1 MIKKILFTLI
11 TLLIISCG
19 NENKKTVQQLLDE
32 GNLTELQD
40 RRSSLIIQKGE
51 INNELDEVTKAV
63 NILDTAQSFVLV
75 NTVTTKTETIKHFSK
90 FQGIIKTDQN
100 MILYPEFSGRVV
112 KIYVDEGDVVKKGQA
127 LAKIDDGGLYNE
139 LKLVESQAK
148 LAKTIYERQSK
159 LWNDKIGSE
168 IQYLEAKTNY
178 EIQNNRLKSITESLA
193 KTTITAPFSGT
204 IDEIFIEEGNLVS
217 PPMMPDQGNA
227 FRIINLNELY
237 VESVIPESF
246 IGKIKKGAEVQVE
259 IPVLNNS
266 FNSLIK
272 HSVSSINQLSRT
284 FKIEVSVPK
293 NDIDL
298 IPNLNVE
305 VNILDYTNS
314 QAILVPESII
324 SEDSQ
329 NNKFIFTVSNN
340 KAKKTI
346 VETGYTQDGMIEIIS
361 GLDVNEI
368 VINEGGRIVKDGQN
382 VKIFNEDE

>member
-1 MIKKILFTLI
+1 MKKFIYPIFILFI
-11 TLLIISCG
+11 VSC
-19 NENKKTVQQLLDE
+19 NNDNKKTIQELINE
-32 GNLTELQD
+32 GNLEELQE
-40 RRSSLIIQKGE
+40 RRSSLIIQKGQ
-51 INNELDEVTKAV
+51 INNELKEITQGVS
-63 NILDTAQSFVLV
+63 ILDTAKSFVLV
-75 NTVTTKTETIKHFSK
+75 NTVTTKTETINHFSK

-100 MILYPEFSGRVV
+100 MILYPEFSGRVA

-127 LAKIDDGGLYNE
+127 LAKIDDGGLFNE

-259 IPVLNNS
+259 IPVLNKS
-266 FNSLIK
+266 FNSTIK

-293 NDIDL
+293 NDMDL

-305 VNILDYTNS
+305 VNVLDYTNS
-314 QAILVPESII
+314 QAILVPESIV
-324 SEDSQ
+324 SEDSD
-329 NNKFIFTVSNN
+329 NNKFLFTVLNN

-346 VETGYTQDGMIEIIS
+346 VETGYTQNGMIEITT

>member
-1 MIKKILFTLI
+1 MKKFIYPIFILFI
-11 TLLIISCG
+11 VSC
-19 NENKKTVQQLLDE
+19 NNDNKKTIEELINE
-32 GNLTELQD
+32 GNLEELQE
-40 RRSSLIIQKGE
+40 RRSSLIIQKGQ
-51 INNELDEVTKAV
+51 INNELKEITQGVS
-63 NILDTAQSFVLV
+63 ILDTAKSFVLV
-75 NTVTTKTETIKHFSK
+75 NTVTTKTETINHFSK

-100 MILYPEFSGRVV
+100 MILYPEFSGRVS

-193 KTTITAPFSGT
+193 KTTITAPFNGT

-259 IPVLNNS
+259 IPVLNKS
-266 FNSLIK
+266 FNSTIK
-272 HSVSSINQLSRT
+272 HSVSSINELSRT

-293 NDIDL
+293 NDLDL

-305 VNILDYTNS
+305 VNVLDYTNS
-314 QAILVPESII
+314 QAILVPESIV
-324 SEDSQ
+324 SEDSD
-329 NNKFIFTVSNN
+329 NNKFLFTVLNN

-346 VETGYTQDGMIEIIS
+346 VETGYTQNGMIEITI

>member
-1 MIKKILFTLI
+1 MKKFIYPIFILFI
-11 TLLIISCG
+11 VSC
-19 NENKKTVQQLLDE
+19 NNDNKKTIEELINE
-32 GNLTELQD
+32 GNLEELQE
-40 RRSSLIIQKGE
+40 RRSSLIIQKGQ
-51 INNELDEVTKAV
+51 INNELKEITQGVS
-63 NILDTAQSFVLV
+63 ILDTAKSFVLV
-75 NTVTTKTETIKHFSK
+75 NTVTTKTETINHFSK

-100 MILYPEFSGRVV
+100 MILYPEFSGRVS

-246 IGKIKKGAEVQVE
+246 IGKIKKGAEVKVE
-259 IPVLNNS
+259 IPVLNKS
-266 FNSLIK
+266 FNSTIK
-272 HSVSSINQLSRT
+272 HSVSSIDQLSRT

-293 NDIDL
+293 NDLDL

-305 VNILDYTNS
+305 VNVLDYTNS
-314 QAILVPESII
+314 QAILVPESIV
-324 SEDSQ
+324 SEDSD
-329 NNKFIFTVSNN
+329 NNKFLFTVLNN

-346 VETGYTQDGMIEIIS
+346 VETGYTQNGMIEITI

>member
-1 MIKKILFTLI
+1 MKKFIYPIFILFI
-11 TLLIISCG
+11 VSC
-19 NENKKTVQQLLDE
+19 NNDNKKTIEELINE
-32 GNLTELQD
+32 GNLEELQE
-40 RRSSLIIQKGE
+40 RRSSLIIQKGQ
-51 INNELDEVTKAV
+51 INNELKEITQGVS
-63 NILDTAQSFVLV
+63 ILDTAKSFVLV
-75 NTVTTKTETIKHFSK
+75 NTVTTKTETINHFSK

-100 MILYPEFSGRVV
+100 MILYPEFSGRVA

-193 KTTITAPFSGT
+193 KTTITAPFNGT

-237 VESVIPESF
+237 AESVIPESF

-259 IPVLNNS
+259 IPVLNKS
-266 FNSLIK
+266 FNSTIK
-272 HSVSSINQLSRT
+272 HSVSSIDQLSRT

-293 NDIDL
+293 NDLDL

-305 VNILDYTNS
+305 VNVLDYTNS
-314 QAILVPESII
+314 QAILVPESIV
-324 SEDSQ
+324 SEDSD
-329 NNKFIFTVSNN
+329 NNKFLFTVLNN

-346 VETGYTQDGMIEIIS
+346 VETGYTQNGMIEITT

>member
-1 MIKKILFTLI
+1 MKKFIYPIFILFI
-11 TLLIISCG
+11 VSC
-19 NENKKTVQQLLDE
+19 NNDNKKTIEELINE
-32 GNLTELQD
+32 GNLEELQE
-40 RRSSLIIQKGE
+40 RRSSLIIQKGQ
-51 INNELDEVTKAV
+51 INNELKEITQGVS
-63 NILDTAQSFVLV
+63 ILDTAKSFVLV
-75 NTVTTKTETIKHFSK
+75 NTVTTKTETINHFSK

-100 MILYPEFSGRVV
+100 MILYPEFSGRVS
-112 KIYVDEGDVVKKGQA
+112 KIYVDVGDVVKKGQA

-259 IPVLNNS
+259 IPVLNKS
-266 FNSLIK
+266 FNSTIK

-293 NDIDL
+293 NDLDL

-305 VNILDYTNS
+305 VNVLDYTNS
-314 QAILVPESII
+314 QAILVPESIV
-324 SEDSQ
+324 SEDSD
-329 NNKFIFTVSNN
+329 NNKFLFTVLNN

-346 VETGYTQDGMIEIIS
+346 VETGYTQNGMIEITT

>member
-1 MIKKILFTLI
+1 MKKFIYPIFILFI
-11 TLLIISCG
+11 VSC
-19 NENKKTVQQLLDE
+19 NNDNKKTIEELINE
-32 GNLTELQD
+32 GNLEELQE
-40 RRSSLIIQKGE
+40 RRSSLIIQKGQ
-51 INNELDEVTKAV
+51 INNELKEITEGVS
-63 NILDTAQSFVLV
+63 ILDTAKSFVLV

-100 MILYPEFSGRVV
+100 MILYPEFSGRVA
-112 KIYVDEGDVVKKGQA
+112 KIYVDQGDVVKKGQA

-259 IPVLNNS
+259 IPVLNKS

-272 HSVSSINQLSRT
+272 HSVSSINELSRT

-293 NDIDL
+293 NNLDL

-305 VNILDYTNS
+305 VNVLDYTNS
-314 QAILVPESII
+314 QAILVPESIV
-324 SEDSQ
+324 SEDSD
-329 NNKFIFTVSNN
+329 NNKFLFIVLNN

-346 VETGYTQDGMIEIIS
+346 VETGYTQNGMIEITT
-361 GLDVNEI
+361 GLDVNET

>member
-1 MIKKILFTLI
+1 MKKFIYPIFILFI
-11 TLLIISCG
+11 VSC
-19 NENKKTVQQLLDE
+19 NNDNKKTIEELINE
-32 GNLTELQD
+32 GNLEELQE
-40 RRSSLIIQKGE
+40 RRSSLIIQKGQ
-51 INNELDEVTKAV
+51 INNELKEITQGVS
-63 NILDTAQSFVLV
+63 ILDTAKSFVLV
-75 NTVTTKTETIKHFSK
+75 NTVTTKTETINHFSK

-100 MILYPEFSGRVV
+100 MILYPEFSGRVS

-193 KTTITAPFSGT
+193 KTTITAPFNGT

-259 IPVLNNS
+259 IPVLNKS
-266 FNSLIK
+266 FNSTIK
-272 HSVSSINQLSRT
+272 HSVSSINELSRT

-293 NDIDL
+293 NDLDL

-305 VNILDYTNS
+305 VNVLDYTNS
-314 QAILVPESII
+314 QAILVPESIV
-324 SEDSQ
+324 SEDSD
-329 NNKFIFTVSNN
+329 NNKFLFTVLNN

-346 VETGYTQDGMIEIIS
+346 VETGYTQNGMIEITT

>member
-1 MIKKILFTLI
+1 MKKFIYPIFILFI
-11 TLLIISCG
+11 VSC
-19 NENKKTVQQLLDE
+19 NNDNKKTIEELINE
-32 GNLTELQD
+32 GNLEELQE
-40 RRSSLIIQKGE
+40 RRSSLIIQKGQ
-51 INNELDEVTKAV
+51 INNELKEITEGVS
-63 NILDTAQSFVLV
+63 ILDTAKSFVLV
-75 NTVTTKTETIKHFSK
+75 NTVTTKTETINHFSK

-100 MILYPEFSGRVV
+100 MILYPEFSGRVA
-112 KIYVDEGDVVKKGQA
+112 KIFVEEGDVVKKGQA

-259 IPVLNNS
+259 IPVLNKS
-266 FNSLIK
+266 FNSTIK
-272 HSVSSINQLSRT
+272 HSVSSINELSRT

-293 NDIDL
+293 NNLDL

-305 VNILDYTNS
+305 VNVLDYTNS
-314 QAILVPESII
+314 QAILVPESIV
-324 SEDSQ
+324 SEDSD
-329 NNKFIFTVSNN
+329 NNKFLFTVLNN

-346 VETGYTQDGMIEIIS
+346 VETGYTQNGMIEITI

>member
-1 MIKKILFTLI
+1 MKKFIYPIFILFI
-11 TLLIISCG
+11 VSC
-19 NENKKTVQQLLDE
+19 NNDNKKTIEELINE
-32 GNLTELQD
+32 GNLEELQE
-40 RRSSLIIQKGE
+40 RRSSLIIQKGQ
-51 INNELDEVTKAV
+51 INNELKEITQGVS
-63 NILDTAQSFVLV
+63 ILDTVKSFVLV
-75 NTVTTKTETIKHFSK
+75 NTVTTKTETINHFSK

-100 MILYPEFSGRVV
+100 MIIYPEFSGRVA

-127 LAKIDDGGLYNE
+127 LAKIDDGGLFNE

-159 LWNDKIGSE
+159 LWKDKIGSE

-178 EIQNNRLKSITESLA
+178 EIQNNRFKSITESLA
-193 KTTITAPFSGT
+193 KTTITAPFNGT

-259 IPVLNNS
+259 IPVLNKS
-266 FNSLIK
+266 FNSTIK
-272 HSVSSINQLSRT
+272 HSVSSINELSRT

-293 NDIDL
+293 NDLDL

-305 VNILDYTNS
+305 VNVLDYTNS
-314 QAILVPESII
+314 QAILVPESIV
-324 SEDSQ
+324 SEDSD
-329 NNKFIFTVSNN
+329 NNKFLFTVLNN

-346 VETGYTQDGMIEIIS
+346 VETGYTQNGMIEITT

>member
-1 MIKKILFTLI
+1 MKKFIYPIFILFI
-11 TLLIISCG
+11 VSC
-19 NENKKTVQQLLDE
+19 NNDNKKTIEELINE
-32 GNLTELQD
+32 GNLEELQE
-40 RRSSLIIQKGE
+40 RRSSLIIQKGQ
-51 INNELDEVTKAV
+51 INNELKEITQGVS
-63 NILDTAQSFVLV
+63 ILDTAKSFVLV
-75 NTVTTKTETIKHFSK
+75 NTVTTKTETINHFSK

-100 MILYPEFSGRVV
+100 MIIYPEFSGRVA

-159 LWNDKIGSE
+159 LWKDKIGSE

-178 EIQNNRLKSITESLA
+178 EIQNNRFKSITESLA
-193 KTTITAPFSGT
+193 KTTITAPFNGT

-237 VESVIPESF
+237 AESVIPESF

-259 IPVLNNS
+259 IPVLNKS
-266 FNSLIK
+266 FNSTIK
-272 HSVSSINQLSRT
+272 HSVSSIDQLSRT

-293 NDIDL
+293 NDLDL

-305 VNILDYTNS
+305 VNVLDYTNS
-314 QAILVPESII
+314 QAILVPESIV
-324 SEDSQ
+324 SEDSD
-329 NNKFIFTVSNN
+329 NNKFLFTVLNN

-346 VETGYTQDGMIEIIS
+346 VETGYTQNGMIEITT

>member
-1 MIKKILFTLI
+1 MKKFIYPIFILFI
-11 TLLIISCG
+11 VSC
-19 NENKKTVQQLLDE
+19 NNDNKKTIQELINE
-32 GNLTELQD
+32 GNLEELQE
-40 RRSSLIIQKGE
+40 RRSSLIIQKGQ
-51 INNELDEVTKAV
+51 INNELKEITQGVS
-63 NILDTAQSFVLV
+63 ILDTAKSFVLV
-75 NTVTTKTETIKHFSK
+75 NTVTTKTETINHFSK

-100 MILYPEFSGRVV
+100 MILYPEFSGRVT
-112 KIYVDEGDVVKKGQA
+112 KIYVDEGDIVKKGQA

-148 LAKTIYERQSK
+148 LAKTIFERQSK
-159 LWNDKIGSE
+159 LWKDKIGSE

-259 IPVLNNS
+259 IPVLKKS

-293 NDIDL
+293 NDMDL

-305 VNILDYTNS
+305 VNVLDYTNS
-314 QAILVPESII
+314 QAILVPESIV
-324 SEDSQ
+324 SEDSD
-329 NNKFIFTVSNN
+329 NNKFLFTVLNN

-346 VETGYTQDGMIEIIS
+346 VETGYTQNGMIEITT

>member
-1 MIKKILFTLI
+1 MKKFIYPIFILFI
-11 TLLIISCG
+11 VSC
-19 NENKKTVQQLLDE
+19 NNDNKKTIEELINE
-32 GNLTELQD
+32 GNLEELQE
-40 RRSSLIIQKGE
+40 RRSSLIIQKGQ
-51 INNELDEVTKAV
+51 INNELKEITQGVS
-63 NILDTAQSFVLV
+63 ILDTAKSFVLV
-75 NTVTTKTETIKHFSK
+75 NTVTTKTETINHFSK

-100 MILYPEFSGRVV
+100 MILYPEFSGRVA

-127 LAKIDDGGLYNE
+127 LAKIDDGGLFNE

-246 IGKIKKGAEVQVE
+246 IGKIKKGAEVKVE
-259 IPVLNNS
+259 IPVLNKS
-266 FNSLIK
+266 FNSTIK

-293 NDIDL
+293 NDLDL

-305 VNILDYTNS
+305 VNVLDYTNS
-314 QAILVPESII
+314 QAILVPESIV
-324 SEDSQ
+324 SEDSD
-329 NNKFIFTVSNN
+329 NNKFLFTVLNN

-346 VETGYTQDGMIEIIS
+346 VETGYTQNGMIEITT

>member
-1 MIKKILFTLI
+1 MKKFIYPIFILFI
-11 TLLIISCG
+11 VSC
-19 NENKKTVQQLLDE
+19 NNDNKKTIEELINE
-32 GNLTELQD
+32 GNLEELQE
-40 RRSSLIIQKGE
+40 RRSSLIIQKGQ
-51 INNELDEVTKAV
+51 INNELKEITQGVS
-63 NILDTAQSFVLV
+63 ILDTAKSFVLV
-75 NTVTTKTETIKHFSK
+75 NTVTTKTETINHFSK

-100 MILYPEFSGRVV
+100 MILYPEFSGRVS

-259 IPVLNNS
+259 IPVLNKS
-266 FNSLIK
+266 FNSTIK

-293 NDIDL
+293 NDLDL

-305 VNILDYTNS
+305 VNVLDYTNS
-314 QAILVPESII
+314 QAILVPESIV
-324 SEDSQ
+324 SEDSD
-329 NNKFIFTVSNN
+329 NNKFLFTVLNN

-346 VETGYTQDGMIEIIS
+346 VETGYTQNGMIEITI

>member
-1 MIKKILFTLI
+1 MKKFIYPIFILFI
-11 TLLIISCG
+11 VSC
-19 NENKKTVQQLLDE
+19 NNDNKKTIEELINE
-32 GNLTELQD
+32 GNLEELQE
-40 RRSSLIIQKGE
+40 RRSSLIIQKGQ
-51 INNELDEVTKAV
+51 INNELKEITEGVS
-63 NILDTAQSFVLV
+63 ILDTAKSFVLV
-75 NTVTTKTETIKHFSK
+75 NTVTTKTETINHFSK

-100 MILYPEFSGRVV
+100 MILYPEFSGRVS

-246 IGKIKKGAEVQVE
+246 IGKIKNGAEVQVE
-259 IPVLNNS
+259 IPVLNKS
-266 FNSLIK
+266 FNSTIK
-272 HSVSSINQLSRT
+272 HSVSSINELSRT

-293 NDIDL
+293 NDLDL

-305 VNILDYTNS
+305 VNVLDYTNS
-314 QAILVPESII
+314 QAILVPESIV
-324 SEDSQ
+324 SEDSD
-329 NNKFIFTVSNN
+329 NNKFLFTVLNN

-346 VETGYTQDGMIEIIS
+346 VETGYTQNGMIEITT
-361 GLDVNEI
+361 GLNVNEI

-382 VKIFNEDE
+382 IKIFNEDE

>member
-1 MIKKILFTLI
+1 MKKFIYPIFILFI
-11 TLLIISCG
+11 VSC
-19 NENKKTVQQLLDE
+19 NNDNKKTIQELINE
-32 GNLTELQD
+32 GNLEELQE
-40 RRSSLIIQKGE
+40 RRSSLIIQKGQ
-51 INNELDEVTKAV
+51 INNELKEITQGVS
-63 NILDTAQSFVLV
+63 ILDTAKSFVLV
-75 NTVTTKTETIKHFSK
+75 NTVTTKTETINHFSK

-100 MILYPEFSGRVV
+100 MILYPEFSGRVS

-259 IPVLNNS
+259 IPVLNKS
-266 FNSLIK
+266 FNSTIK
-272 HSVSSINQLSRT
+272 HSVSSINELSRT

-293 NDIDL
+293 NDLDL

-305 VNILDYTNS
+305 VNVLDYTNS
-314 QAILVPESII
+314 QAILVPESIV
-324 SEDSQ
+324 SEDSD
-329 NNKFIFTVSNN
+329 NNKFLFTVLNN

-346 VETGYTQDGMIEIIS
+346 VETGYTQNGMIEITT

>member
-1 MIKKILFTLI
+1 MKKFIYPIFILFI
-11 TLLIISCG
+11 VSC
-19 NENKKTVQQLLDE
+19 NNDNKKTIEELINE
-32 GNLTELQD
+32 GNLEELQE
-40 RRSSLIIQKGE
+40 RRSSLIIQKGQ
-51 INNELDEVTKAV
+51 INNELKEITQGVS
-63 NILDTAQSFVLV
+63 ILDTAKSFVLV
-75 NTVTTKTETIKHFSK
+75 NTVTTKTETINHFSK

-100 MILYPEFSGRVV
+100 MILYPEFSGRVS

-259 IPVLNNS
+259 IPVLNKS
-266 FNSLIK
+266 FNSTIK
-272 HSVSSINQLSRT
+272 HSVSSINELSRT

-293 NDIDL
+293 NDLDL

-305 VNILDYTNS
+305 VNVLDYTNS
-314 QAILVPESII
+314 QAILVPESIV
-324 SEDSQ
+324 SEDSD
-329 NNKFIFTVSNN
+329 NNKFLFTVLNN

-346 VETGYTQDGMIEIIS
+346 VETGYTQNGMIEITT

-368 VINEGGRIVKDGQN
+368 VINEGGIIVKDGQN

>member
-1 MIKKILFTLI
+1 MKKFIYPIFILF
-11 TLLIISCG
+11 IISC
-19 NENKKTVQQLLDE
+19 NNDNKKTIQELINE
-32 GNLTELQD
+32 GNLEELQE
-40 RRSSLIIQKGE
+40 RRSSLIIQKGQ
-51 INNELDEVTKAV
+51 INNELKEITQGVS
-63 NILDTAQSFVLV
+63 ILDTAKSFVLV
-75 NTVTTKTETIKHFSK
+75 NTVITKTETINHFSK

-100 MILYPEFSGRVV
+100 MILYPEFSGRIS

-246 IGKIKKGAEVQVE
+246 IGKIKKGAEVKVE
-259 IPVLNNS
+259 IPVLNKS
-266 FNSLIK
+266 FNSTIK
-272 HSVSSINQLSRT
+272 HSVSSIDQLSRT

-293 NDIDL
+293 NDLDL

-305 VNILDYTNS
+305 VNVLDYTNS
-314 QAILVPESII
+314 EAILVPESIV
-324 SEDSQ
+324 SEDSD
-329 NNKFIFTVSNN
+329 NNKFLFTVLNN

-346 VETGYTQDGMIEIIS
+346 VETGYTQNGMIEITT

>member
-1 MIKKILFTLI
+1 MKKFIYPIFILFI
-11 TLLIISCG
+11 VSC
-19 NENKKTVQQLLDE
+19 NNDNKKTIEELINE
-32 GNLTELQD
+32 GNLEELQE
-40 RRSSLIIQKGE
+40 RRSSLIIQKGQ
-51 INNELDEVTKAV
+51 INNELKEITQGVS
-63 NILDTAQSFVLV
+63 ILDTAKSFVLV
-75 NTVTTKTETIKHFSK
+75 NTVTTKTETINHFSK

-100 MILYPEFSGRVV
+100 MILYPEFSGRVS

-259 IPVLNNS
+259 IPVLNKS
-266 FNSLIK
+266 FNSTIK
-272 HSVSSINQLSRT
+272 HSVSSINELSRT

-293 NDIDL
+293 NNLDL

-305 VNILDYTNS
+305 VNVLDYTNS
-314 QAILVPESII
+314 QAILVPESIV
-324 SEDSQ
+324 SEDSD
-329 NNKFIFTVSNN
+329 NNKFLFIVLNN

-346 VETGYTQDGMIEIIS
+346 VETGYTQNGMIEITT
-361 GLDVNEI
+361 GLDVNET

>member
-1 MIKKILFTLI
+1 MKKFIYPIFILFI
-11 TLLIISCG
+11 VSC
-19 NENKKTVQQLLDE
+19 NNDNKKTIEELINE
-32 GNLTELQD
+32 GNLEELQE
-40 RRSSLIIQKGE
+40 RRSSLIIQKGQ
-51 INNELDEVTKAV
+51 INNELKEITQGVS
-63 NILDTAQSFVLV
+63 ILDTAKSFVLV
-75 NTVTTKTETIKHFSK
+75 NTVTTKTETINHFSK

-100 MILYPEFSGRVV
+100 MILYPEFSGRVS

-246 IGKIKKGAEVQVE
+246 IGKIKKGAEVQIE
-259 IPVLNNS
+259 IPVLNKS
-266 FNSLIK
+266 FNSTIK
-272 HSVSSINQLSRT
+272 HSVSSINELSRT

-293 NDIDL
+293 NDLDL

-305 VNILDYTNS
+305 VNVLDYTNS
-314 QAILVPESII
+314 QAILVPESIV
-324 SEDSQ
+324 SEDSD
-329 NNKFIFTVSNN
+329 NNKFLFTVLNN

-346 VETGYTQDGMIEIIS
+346 VETGYTQNGMIEITT

>member
-1 MIKKILFTLI
+1 MKKFIYPIFILFI
-11 TLLIISCG
+11 VSCT
-19 NENKKTVQQLLDE
+19 NDNKKTIEELINE
-32 GNLTELQD
+32 GNIEELQE
-40 RRSSLIIQKGE
+40 RRSSLIIQKGQ
-51 INNELDEVTKAV
+51 INNELKEITQGVS
-63 NILDTAQSFVLV
+63 ILDTVKSFVLV
-75 NTVTTKTETIKHFSK
+75 NTVTTKTETINHFSK

-100 MILYPEFSGRVV
+100 MILYPEFSGRVA
-112 KIYVDEGDVVKKGQA
+112 KIFVEEGDVVKKGQA

-259 IPVLNNS
+259 IPVLNKS
-266 FNSLIK
+266 FNSTIK
-272 HSVSSINQLSRT
+272 HSVSSINRLSRT

-293 NDIDL
+293 NDLDL

-305 VNILDYTNS
+305 VNVLDYTNY
-314 QAILVPESII
+314 QAILVPESIV
-324 SEDSQ
+324 SEDSD
-329 NNKFIFTVSNN
+329 NNKFLFTVLNN

-346 VETGYTQDGMIEIIS
+346 VETGYTQNGMIEITT

>member
-1 MIKKILFTLI
+1 MKKFIYPIFILF
-11 TLLIISCG
+11 IISC
-19 NENKKTVQQLLDE
+19 NNDNKKTIEELINE
-32 GNLTELQD
+32 GKLEELQE
-40 RRSSLIIQKGE
+40 RRSSLIIQKGQ
-51 INNELDEVTKAV
+51 INNELKEITQGVS
-63 NILDTAQSFVLV
+63 ILDTAKSFVLV
-75 NTVTTKTETIKHFSK
+75 STITTKTETINHFSK

-100 MILYPEFSGRVV
+100 MILYPEFSGRVA
-112 KIYVDEGDVVKKGQA
+112 KIYVDEGDIVKRGQA

-293 NDIDL
+293 NDMDL

-324 SEDSQ
+324 SEDSE
-329 NNKFIFTVSNN
+329 NNKFLFTVSNN

-346 VETGYTQDGMIEIIS
+346 VETGYTQDGMIEIIT

>member
-1 MIKKILFTLI
+1 MKKFIYPIFILFI
-11 TLLIISCG
+11 VSC
-19 NENKKTVQQLLDE
+19 NNDNKKTIEELINE
-32 GNLTELQD
+32 GNLEELQE
-40 RRSSLIIQKGE
+40 RRSSLIIQKGQ
-51 INNELDEVTKAV
+51 INNELKEITQGVS
-63 NILDTAQSFVLV
+63 ILDTVKSFVLV
-75 NTVTTKTETIKHFSK
+75 NTVTTKTETINHFSK

-100 MILYPEFSGRVV
+100 MIIYPEFSGRVA
-112 KIYVDEGDVVKKGQA
+112 KIYVDEGDVVKMGQA

-159 LWNDKIGSE
+159 LWKDKIGSE

-178 EIQNNRLKSITESLA
+178 EIQNNRFKSITESLA
-193 KTTITAPFSGT
+193 KTTITAPFNGT

-237 VESVIPESF
+237 AESVIPESF

-259 IPVLNNS
+259 IPVLNKS
-266 FNSLIK
+266 FNSTIK
-272 HSVSSINQLSRT
+272 HSVSSIDQLSRT

-293 NDIDL
+293 NDLDL

-305 VNILDYTNS
+305 VNVLDYTNS
-314 QAILVPESII
+314 QAILVPESIV
-324 SEDSQ
+324 SEDSD
-329 NNKFIFTVSNN
+329 NNKFLFTVLNN

-346 VETGYTQDGMIEIIS
+346 VETGYTQNGMIEITT

>member
-1 MIKKILFTLI
+1 MKKFIYPIFILFI
-11 TLLIISCG
+11 VSC
-19 NENKKTVQQLLDE
+19 NNDNKKTIEELINE
-32 GNLTELQD
+32 GNLEELQE
-40 RRSSLIIQKGE
+40 RRSSLIIQKGQ
-51 INNELDEVTKAV
+51 INNELKEITQGVS
-63 NILDTAQSFVLV
+63 ILDTAKSFVLV
-75 NTVTTKTETIKHFSK
+75 NTVTTKTETINHFSK

-100 MILYPEFSGRVV
+100 MILYPEFSGRVS

-259 IPVLNNS
+259 IPVLNKS
-266 FNSLIK
+266 FNSTIK
-272 HSVSSINQLSRT
+272 HSVSSINKLSRT

-293 NDIDL
+293 NDLDL

-305 VNILDYTNS
+305 VNVLDYTNS
-314 QAILVPESII
+314 QAILVPESIV
-324 SEDSQ
+324 SEDSD
-329 NNKFIFTVSNN
+329 NNKFLFTVLNN

-346 VETGYTQDGMIEIIS
+346 VETGYTQNGMIEITT

>member
-1 MIKKILFTLI
+1 MKKFIYPIFILFI
-11 TLLIISCG
+11 VSC
-19 NENKKTVQQLLDE
+19 NNDNKKTIEELINE
-32 GNLTELQD
+32 GNLEELQE
-40 RRSSLIIQKGE
+40 RRSSLIIQKGQ
-51 INNELDEVTKAV
+51 INNELKEITQGVS
-63 NILDTAQSFVLV
+63 ILDTAKSFVLV
-75 NTVTTKTETIKHFSK
+75 NTVTTKTETINHFSK

-100 MILYPEFSGRVV
+100 MILYPEFSGRVA

-193 KTTITAPFSGT
+193 KTTITAPFNGT

-259 IPVLNNS
+259 IPVLNKS

-272 HSVSSINQLSRT
+272 HSVSSINELSRT

-293 NDIDL
+293 NNLDL

-305 VNILDYTNS
+305 VNVLDYTNS
-314 QAILVPESII
+314 QAILVPESIV
-324 SEDSQ
+324 SEDSD
-329 NNKFIFTVSNN
+329 NNKFLFIVLNN

-346 VETGYTQDGMIEIIS
+346 VETGYTQNGMIEITT
-361 GLDVNEI
+361 GLDVNET

>member
-1 MIKKILFTLI
+1 MKKFIYPIFILFI
-11 TLLIISCG
+11 VSC
-19 NENKKTVQQLLDE
+19 NNDNKKTIEELINE
-32 GNLTELQD
+32 GNLEELQE
-40 RRSSLIIQKGE
+40 RRSSLIIQKGQ
-51 INNELDEVTKAV
+51 INNELKEITQGVS
-63 NILDTAQSFVLV
+63 ILDTAKSFVLV
-75 NTVTTKTETIKHFSK
+75 NTVTTKTETINHFSK

-100 MILYPEFSGRVV
+100 MILYPEFSGRVS

-193 KTTITAPFSGT
+193 KTTITAPFNGT

-246 IGKIKKGAEVQVE
+246 IGKIKKGAEVKVE
-259 IPVLNNS
+259 IPVLNKS
-266 FNSLIK
+266 FNSTIK
-272 HSVSSINQLSRT
+272 HSVSSINELSRT

-293 NDIDL
+293 NDLDL

-305 VNILDYTNS
+305 VNVLDYTNS
-314 QAILVPESII
+314 QAILVPESIV
-324 SEDSQ
+324 SEDSD
-329 NNKFIFTVSNN
+329 NNKFLFTVLNN

-346 VETGYTQDGMIEIIS
+346 VETGYTQNGMIEITI

>member
-1 MIKKILFTLI
+1 MKKFIYPIFILFI
-11 TLLIISCG
+11 VSC
-19 NENKKTVQQLLDE
+19 NNDNKKTIEELINE
-32 GNLTELQD
+32 GNLEELQE
-40 RRSSLIIQKGE
+40 RRSSLIIQKGQ
-51 INNELDEVTKAV
+51 INNELKEITEGVS
-63 NILDTAQSFVLV
+63 ILDTAKSFVLV
-75 NTVTTKTETIKHFSK
+75 NTVTTKTETINHFSK

-100 MILYPEFSGRVV
+100 MILYPEFSGRVS

-259 IPVLNNS
+259 IPVLNKS
-266 FNSLIK
+266 FNSTIK
-272 HSVSSINQLSRT
+272 HSVSSINELSRT

-293 NDIDL
+293 NDLDL

-305 VNILDYTNS
+305 VNVLDYTNS
-314 QAILVPESII
+314 QAILVPESIV
-324 SEDSQ
+324 SEDSD
-329 NNKFIFTVSNN
+329 NNKFLFTVLNN

-346 VETGYTQDGMIEIIS
+346 VETGYTQNGMIEITT

>member
-1 MIKKILFTLI
+1 MKKFIYPIFILFI
-11 TLLIISCG
+11 VSC
-19 NENKKTVQQLLDE
+19 NNDNKKTIEELINE
-32 GNLTELQD
+32 GNLEELQE
-40 RRSSLIIQKGE
+40 RRSSLIIQKGQ
-51 INNELDEVTKAV
+51 INNELKEITEGVS
-63 NILDTAQSFVLV
+63 ILDTAKSFVLV
-75 NTVTTKTETIKHFSK
+75 NTVTTKTETINHFSK

-100 MILYPEFSGRVV
+100 MILYPEFSGRVA

-193 KTTITAPFSGT
+193 KTTITAPFNGT

-259 IPVLNNS
+259 IPVLNKS
-266 FNSLIK
+266 FNSTIK
-272 HSVSSINQLSRT
+272 HSVSSINELSRT

-293 NDIDL
+293 NDLDL

-305 VNILDYTNS
+305 VNVLDYTNS
-314 QAILVPESII
+314 QAILVPESIV
-324 SEDSQ
+324 SEDSD
-329 NNKFIFTVSNN
+329 NNKFLFTVLNN

-346 VETGYTQDGMIEIIS
+346 VETGYTQNGMIEITT

>member
-1 MIKKILFTLI
+1 MKKFIYPIFILFI
-11 TLLIISCG
+11 VSC
-19 NENKKTVQQLLDE
+19 NNDNKKTIEELINE
-32 GNLTELQD
+32 GNLEELQE
-40 RRSSLIIQKGE
+40 RRSSLIIQKGQ
-51 INNELDEVTKAV
+51 INNELKEITQGVS
-63 NILDTAQSFVLV
+63 ILDTAKSFVLV
-75 NTVTTKTETIKHFSK
+75 NTVTTKTETINHFSK

-100 MILYPEFSGRVV
+100 MILYPEFSGRVS

-259 IPVLNNS
+259 IPVLNKS

-272 HSVSSINQLSRT
+272 HSVSSINELSRT

-293 NDIDL
+293 NNLDL

-305 VNILDYTNS
+305 VNVLDYTNS
-314 QAILVPESII
+314 QAILVPESIV
-324 SEDSQ
+324 SEDSD
-329 NNKFIFTVSNN
+329 NNKFLFIVLNN

-346 VETGYTQDGMIEIIS
+346 VETGYTQNGMIEITT
-361 GLDVNEI
+361 GLDVNET

>member
-1 MIKKILFTLI
+1 MKKFIYPIFILFI
-11 TLLIISCG
+11 VSC
-19 NENKKTVQQLLDE
+19 NNDNKKTIEELINE
-32 GNLTELQD
+32 GNLEELQE
-40 RRSSLIIQKGE
+40 RRSSLIIQKGQ
-51 INNELDEVTKAV
+51 INNELKEITQGVS
-63 NILDTAQSFVLV
+63 ILDTAKSFVLV
-75 NTVTTKTETIKHFSK
+75 NTVITKTETINHFSK

-100 MILYPEFSGRVV
+100 MILYPEFSGRIS

-259 IPVLNNS
+259 IPVLNKS
-266 FNSLIK
+266 FNSTIK

-293 NDIDL
+293 NDLDL

-305 VNILDYTNS
+305 VNVLDYTNS
-314 QAILVPESII
+314 QAILVPESIV
-324 SEDSQ
+324 SEDSD
-329 NNKFIFTVSNN
+329 NNKFLFTVLNN

-346 VETGYTQDGMIEIIS
+346 VETGYTQNGMIEITT

>member
-1 MIKKILFTLI
+1 MKKFIYPIFILFI
-11 TLLIISCG
+11 VSC
-19 NENKKTVQQLLDE
+19 NNDNKKTIEELINE
-32 GNLTELQD
+32 GNLEELQE
-40 RRSSLIIQKGE
+40 RRSSLIIQKGQ
-51 INNELDEVTKAV
+51 INNELKEITQGVS
-63 NILDTAQSFVLV
+63 ILDTAKSFVLV
-75 NTVTTKTETIKHFSK
+75 NTVTTKTETINHFSK

-100 MILYPEFSGRVV
+100 MILYPEFSGRVS

-246 IGKIKKGAEVQVE
+246 IDKIKKGAEVKVE
-259 IPVLNNS
+259 IPVLNKS
-266 FNSLIK
+266 FNSTIK
-272 HSVSSINQLSRT
+272 HSVSSINELSRT

-293 NDIDL
+293 NDLDL

-305 VNILDYTNS
+305 VNVLDYTNS
-314 QAILVPESII
+314 QAILVPESIV
-324 SEDSQ
+324 SEDSD
-329 NNKFIFTVSNN
+329 NNKFLFTVLNN

-346 VETGYTQDGMIEIIS
+346 VETGYTQNGMIEITT

>member
-1 MIKKILFTLI
+1 MKKFIYPIFILFI
-11 TLLIISCG
+11 VSC
-19 NENKKTVQQLLDE
+19 NNDNKKTIQELINE
-32 GNLTELQD
+32 GNLEELQE
-40 RRSSLIIQKGE
+40 RRSSLIIQKGQ
-51 INNELDEVTKAV
+51 INNELKEITQGVS
-63 NILDTAQSFVLV
+63 ILDTAKSFVLV
-75 NTVTTKTETIKHFSK
+75 NTVTTKTETINHFSK

-100 MILYPEFSGRVV
+100 MILYPEFSGRVS

-259 IPVLNNS
+259 IPVLNKS
-266 FNSLIK
+266 FNSTIK

-293 NDIDL
+293 NDLDL

-305 VNILDYTNS
+305 VNVLDYTNS
-314 QAILVPESII
+314 QAILVPESIV
-324 SEDSQ
+324 SEDSD
-329 NNKFIFTVSNN
+329 NNKFLFTVLNN

-346 VETGYTQDGMIEIIS
+346 VETGYTQNGMIEITT

>member
-1 MIKKILFTLI
+1 MKKFIYPIFILFI
-11 TLLIISCG
+11 VSC
-19 NENKKTVQQLLDE
+19 NNDNKKTIEELINE
-32 GNLTELQD
+32 GNLEELQE
-40 RRSSLIIQKGE
+40 RRSSLIIQKGQ
-51 INNELDEVTKAV
+51 INNELKEITQGVS
-63 NILDTAQSFVLV
+63 ILDTAKSFVLV
-75 NTVTTKTETIKHFSK
+75 NTVTTKTETINHFSK

-100 MILYPEFSGRVV
+100 MILYPEFSGRVS

-246 IGKIKKGAEVQVE
+246 IGKIKKGAEVKVE
-259 IPVLNNS
+259 ISVLNKS
-266 FNSLIK
+266 FNSTIK
-272 HSVSSINQLSRT
+272 HSVSSIDQLSRT

-293 NDIDL
+293 NDLDL

-305 VNILDYTNS
+305 VNVLDYTNS
-314 QAILVPESII
+314 QAILVPESIV
-324 SEDSQ
+324 SEDSD
-329 NNKFIFTVSNN
+329 NNKFLFTVLNN

-346 VETGYTQDGMIEIIS
+346 VETGYTQNGMIEITT